1 MHISVLLRVWHGQ
14 LTGGPRW
21 RQKKSIKIWQI
32 NISITWIPDPKKQ
45 THRWVWLNPRR
56 CKDDFWQ
63 IDISTSVAVTFQ
75 LPFFKALIFSQS
87 DLEYFVVEAISRDA
101 FKLHKAWTI
110 DKCMLML
117 VQNIFL
123 FSTSREYSQNPSWE
137 SIRCSEIGFSDNYWV
152 SLNVEGTIY
161 ERPCKI
167 T

>member
-1 MHISVLLRVWHGQ
+1 MYISVLLRVWHGQ
-14 LTGGPRW
+14 LTGGPGW
-21 RQKKSIKIWQI
+21 RQEKSINIWQI

-63 IDISTSVAVTFQ
+63 IDISTSIAVTFQ

-101 FKLHKAWTI
+101 FKLHNAGTI

-137 SIRCSEIGFSDNYWV
+137 SIRCSEIEFSDNYWV